1 MNNFIDANFIDLV
14 IDTRS
19 NRSAGRATST
29 TCARWTGTSGRWRTG
44 PHRRAAARSL
54 TTAPRASPPSTC
66 GETSGSSRSSYRSSS
81 NEAREQR
88 GGQREEEARA
98 ARNGRTKRTR
108 RARKATAKA
117 RHRLVW
123 LACERRRMER
133 NELDRVWLMRFL
145 SPFGGCFVSFRFRV
159 EQATSPRIYGVSH
172 RRFLLFAGSCVS

>member
-1 MNNFIDANFIDLV
+1 MI
-14 IDTRS
+14 RS
-19 NRSAGRATST
+19 STLDQTGARGELRAQP
-29 TCARWTGTSGRWRTG
+29 ARGGQ
-44 PHRRAAARSL
+44 
-54 TTAPRASPPSTC
+54 APRADGVPVRTAGQPQGALRRHHALHPPRPAGRHQAAVAAAT
-66 GETSGSSRSSYRSSS
+66 EAAATRLGSSGGGSGRRRLGQRVTD
-81 NEAREQR
+81 EPKER
-88 GGQREEEARA
+88 GG
-98 ARNGRTKRTR
+98 
-108 RARKATAKA
+108 ARKATAKA